1 MPRNMPDS
9 AEGPLCRSDE
19 ALMMQVDRADF
30 ACDPAGRCSN
40 DDCSTSGD
48 YISAH
53 ARGQSTTSSERSL
66 DIRAKAVLRVETMSR
81 RSLKRYALCQFF
93 LRILI
98 IASWVVLT
106 KLSLVD
112 SFYHKHEHVNLALAT
127 GLAAACLAVSGFA
140 LFGFLWRVIKVF
152 LANQHWSLRRKRLA
166 MLTLAQLASL
176 VIATLF
182 FLAPAAYATRQHCNS
197 IDRFC
202 RWCQFVQWSAWNM
215 LMLMQLVFMH
225 GTCAWTDAEG
235 KPCRKLWMNFT
246 PLTRQKPK
254 NGLILDAPWSLH
266 LPKLLIWLVVQATVI
281 TQLVVSLDGRMYKQ
295 NAARLTCITPL
306 GLCVYNFSNHTQF
319 IIRCVALG
327 AWSIWYFVLVFQG
340 LRDMAHMPY
349 ESFRMGRMLIRMVC
363 SRDFSLGS
371 NMLPAVSLIWGT
383 IVSRCSSCQPTY
395 VLLGLIVCCTILTC
409 MASWLLQ
416 PVSMSTDDDLLMQ
429 VWLQQ
434 FAWTEQSHAA
444 KIQKRNAM
452 PEDECLMAGE
462 PMFCFETAV
471 KLLYWSGFVYK
482 DDEGMEVPKETAMQL
497 YNLQHLELVRDPL
510 TNTKCLVAWGQDTV
524 LVAFRGTAN
533 RQNAIHDLK
542 AWLVPHNAE
551 EEAKIGYCGLGSAPA
566 VHSGFSVSW
575 QGALRKAVCSIVT
588 GAVGS
593 EGLNATKMRLLVTGH
608 SLGGV
613 MAVLAAY
620 DFVDLCPWKSVQVY
634 TIGAPRPGNK
644 AFAHKYEAKVPDT
657 WHVMNSR
664 DPVPKVGKFGVLYAR
679 PGQRV
684 ILDAGGEMQVRPT
697 QLDMRLSTLNPFR
710 QIIEEVTPVLSFFS
724 RFSVLSSVKS
734 HYLLTYNQ
742 RFVEIIKG
750 QLKKPRF
757 EDGLEGILHLANSVS
772 LTDTLKAADLD
783 ASVGQAR
790 GMNPLGALDAVG
802 GTVNDVL
809 SPV

>member
-1 MPRNMPDS
+1 
-9 AEGPLCRSDE
+9 
-19 ALMMQVDRADF
+19 
-30 ACDPAGRCSN
+30 
-40 DDCSTSGD
+40 
-48 YISAH
+48 
-53 ARGQSTTSSERSL
+53 
-66 DIRAKAVLRVETMSR
+66 
-81 RSLKRYALCQFF
+81 
-93 LRILI
+93 
-98 IASWVVLT
+98 
-106 KLSLVD
+106 
-112 SFYHKHEHVNLALAT
+112 
-127 GLAAACLAVSGFA
+127 
-140 LFGFLWRVIKVF
+140 
-152 LANQHWSLRRKRLA
+152 
-166 MLTLAQLASL
+166 
-176 VIATLF
+176 
-182 FLAPAAYATRQHCNS
+182 
-197 IDRFC
+197 
-202 RWCQFVQWSAWNM
+202 
-215 LMLMQLVFMH
+215 
-225 GTCAWTDAEG
+225 
-235 KPCRKLWMNFT
+235 MNFT
-246 PLTRQKPK
+246 PLTSQKPK

-266 LPKLLIWLVVQATVI
+266 LPKLLIWIAVQATVI
-281 TQLVVSLDGRMYKQ
+281 TQLVVSLEGRNFYKP
-295 NAARLTCITPL
+295 NATKLTCISPL
-306 GLCVYNFSNHTQF
+306 ELCVYNVSNHTQF

-327 AWSIWYFVLVFQG
+327 IWSIWYFVLVFQG
-340 LRDMAHMPY
+340 LMDMARMPY
-349 ESFRMGRMLIRMVC
+349 ETFRMGRMLIRMVC

-371 NMLPAVSLIWGT
+371 NILPAVSLIWGT
-383 IVSRCSSCQPTY
+383 IFSRCSSCQPTY
-395 VLLGLIVCCTILTC
+395 VLLGLIVSCTILTG

-434 FAWTEQSHAA
+434 FAWTEQSHQA
-444 KIQKRNAM
+444 KVQKRNAM
-452 PEDECLMAGE
+452 PEDECLIEAE

-471 KLLYWSGFVYK
+471 KLLYWSGFVYE
-482 DDEGMEVPKETAMQL
+482 DDEGLDVPKETAMQL
-497 YNLQHLELVRDPL
+497 YNLEHLELVSDPL
-510 TNTKCLVAWGQDTV
+510 TNTKCLVAWGQDMV

-533 RQNAIHDLK
+533 KQNAIHDLK

-551 EEAKIGYCGLGSAPA
+551 EGAKIGCCGFGSAPA

-593 EGLNATKMRLLVTGH
+593 EGHNATKMRLLVTGH

-644 AFAHKYEAKVPDT
+644 AFADKYEAKVPDT

-664 DPVPKVGKFGVLYAR
+664 DPVPKMGKFGILYAR

-710 QIIEEVTPVLSFFS
+710 QIVQEVTPVLSFFS
-724 RFSVLSSVKS
+724 RFTFLSSVKS

-742 RFVEIIKG
+742 HFVEIIKG

-757 EDGLEGILHLANSVS
+757 EDGLEGVLHLANSVS

-790 GMNPLGALDAVG
+790 GMTPMGALDAVG
-802 GTVNDVL
+802 GAVNDVL

>member
-1 MPRNMPDS
+1 
-9 AEGPLCRSDE
+9 
-19 ALMMQVDRADF
+19 MMQVDQDDF
-30 ACDPAGRCSN
+30 ACDPAAGLHPAYSNGNCSN
-40 DDCSTSGD
+40 GDCSTSGD
-48 YISAH
+48 YIPTP
-53 ARGQSTTSSERSL
+53 ARGHSTTSSERSL
-66 DIRAKAVLRVETMSR
+66 DIRAKAVLRIETMSR
-81 RSLKRYALCQFF
+81 RSLKRFALSQFF
-93 LRILI
+93 LRILV
-98 IASWVVLT
+98 IASWVVLS
-106 KLSLVD
+106 KLSFVE
-112 SFYHKHEHVNLALAT
+112 SFYHQHEYANLALAT

-152 LANQHWSLRRKRLA
+152 RANQNWSLRRKRLA
-166 MLTLAQLASL
+166 MIMIAQLASL
-176 VIATLF
+176 VIAILF
-182 FLAPAAYATRQHCNS
+182 FLAPAAYATKQRCNS
-197 IDRFC
+197 ISRFC
-202 RWCQFVQWSAWNM
+202 RWCQFVQWTAWNT

-246 PLTRQKPK
+246 RLTSQKPK

-266 LPKLLIWLVVQATVI
+266 LPKLLIWTAVQATVT
-281 TQLVVSLDGRMYKQ
+281 TQLVESLEGRKFYKPD
-295 NAARLTCITPL
+295 ATKLTCITPL
-306 GLCVYNFSNHTQF
+306 QLCVYNSSNYTQF

-327 AWSIWYFVLVFQG
+327 IWSIWYFVLVFQG
-340 LRDMAHMPY
+340 LTDMARMPH
-349 ESFRMGRMLIRMVC
+349 ETFRMGRMLIRM
-363 SRDFSLGS
+363 
-371 NMLPAVSLIWGT
+371 
-383 IVSRCSSCQPTY
+383 
-395 VLLGLIVCCTILTC
+395 
-409 MASWLLQ
+409 

-434 FAWTEQSHAA
+434 FAWTEQSHEA
-444 KIQKRNAM
+444 KIRKRNAM
-452 PEDECLMAGE
+452 PEDECLIEAE

-471 KLLYWSGFVYK
+471 KLLYWSGFVYE
-482 DDEGMEVPKETAMQL
+482 DNEELEVPKEAAMQL
-497 YNLQHLELVRDPL
+497 YNLEHVELVRDPL

-533 RQNAIHDLK
+533 KENAIHDLK

-551 EEAKIGYCGLGSAPA
+551 EEAKIGYCGFGSAPA

-593 EGLNATKMRLLVTGH
+593 EGHNATKMRLLVTGH

-644 AFAHKYEAKVPDT
+644 AFADKYEAKVPDT
-657 WHVMNSR
+657 WHVMNSQ

-710 QIIEEVTPVLSFFS
+710 QIIQEVTPALSFLS
-724 RFSVLSSVKS
+724 RCAVLSSVKS

-742 RFVEIIKG
+742 HFVEIIKG

-757 EDGLEGILHLANSVS
+757 EDGLEGVLHLANSVS
-772 LTDTLKAADLD
+772 LKDTLKAADLD

-790 GMNPLGALDAVG
+790 GMTPTGALDAVG
-802 GTVNDVL
+802 GAVNDVL